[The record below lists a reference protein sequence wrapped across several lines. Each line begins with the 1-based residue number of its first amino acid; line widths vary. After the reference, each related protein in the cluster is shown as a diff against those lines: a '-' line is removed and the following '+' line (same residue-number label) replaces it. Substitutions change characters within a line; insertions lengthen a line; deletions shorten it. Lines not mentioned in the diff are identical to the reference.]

1 MPVSESKD
9 IESSFKRPL
18 VCTAILKI
26 ESIIIKLKKAHLID
40 KVSLS
45 FGHMIMDT
53 PTQAHLKVSDEDD
66 VRYKC

>member
-1 MPVSESKD
+1 M
-9 IESSFKRPL
+9 
-18 VCTAILKI
+18 AILKI
-26 ESIIIKLKKAHLID
+26 ESIFIKLKKAHLID

-53 PTQAHLKVSDEDD
+53 PTQAHLKVSDVDD